1 MTMGTGATGVLAVM
15 RSNMASAVR
24 EAGQAVIRVHPSAM
38 LATLRTRTI
47 GTKVALRAHNPV
59 QTGSGVTMHS
69 RHADARGRMAGTIPL
84 VMPRGRQRVQ
94 GNATACVTLHMI
106 VATSVVAGSVTRE
119 AGKRAMPMRVRVQVS
134 ATSPRPTNTAGIATS
149 ASLASSGALP

>member
-15 RSNMASAVR
+15 RPNMASAVR

-38 LATLRTRTI
+38 PATLRTI
-47 GTKVALRAHNPV
+47 GTKVALRAHNPI
-59 QTGSGVTMHS
+59 QTGSGVTMRS

-134 ATSPRPTNTAGIATS
+134 ATSPRPTSTAGIATS

>member
-15 RSNMASAVR
+15 RPNMASVVR

-38 LATLRTRTI
+38 PATLRTI
-47 GTKVALRAHNPV
+47 GTKVALHAHNPV

-134 ATSPRPTNTAGIATS
+134 ATSPRPTSTAGIATS

>member
-1 MTMGTGATGVLAVM
+1 MTMGTGAIGVLAVM
-15 RSNMASAVR
+15 RPNMASVVR

-38 LATLRTRTI
+38 PATLRTI

-119 AGKRAMPMRVRVQVS
+119 AGKRAMPMRGRVQVS
-134 ATSPRPTNTAGIATS
+134 ATSPRPTSTAGIATS

>member
-15 RSNMASAVR
+15 RPNMASVVR

-38 LATLRTRTI
+38 PATLRTI

-119 AGKRAMPMRVRVQVS
+119 TGKRAMPMRVRVQVS
-134 ATSPRPTNTAGIATS
+134 ATSPRPTSTAGIATS

>member
-15 RSNMASAVR
+15 RPNMASVVR

-38 LATLRTRTI
+38 PATLRTI

-59 QTGSGVTMHS
+59 QTGSGVTMRS

-134 ATSPRPTNTAGIATS
+134 VTSPRPTSTAGIATS

>member
-15 RSNMASAVR
+15 RPNMASAVR
-24 EAGQAVIRVHPSAM
+24 EAGQAVIRVRPSAM
-38 LATLRTRTI
+38 PATLRTI

-59 QTGSGVTMHS
+59 QTGSGVTMRS

-106 VATSVVAGSVTRE
+106 VATSAVAGSVTRE

-134 ATSPRPTNTAGIATS
+134 ATSPRPTSTAGIATS

>member
-1 MTMGTGATGVLAVM
+1 MTMGTGAIGVLAVM
-15 RSNMASAVR
+15 RPNMASVVR

-38 LATLRTRTI
+38 PATLRTI
-47 GTKVALRAHNPV
+47 GTKVAMRAHNPV

-134 ATSPRPTNTAGIATS
+134 ATSPRPTSTAGIATS

>member
-1 MTMGTGATGVLAVM
+1 MTMGTGAIGVLAVM
-15 RSNMASAVR
+15 RPNMASAVR

-38 LATLRTRTI
+38 PATLRTI

-134 ATSPRPTNTAGIATS
+134 ATSPRPTSTAGIATS

>member
-1 MTMGTGATGVLAVM
+1 MGTGATGVLAVM
-15 RSNMASAVR
+15 RPNMASVVR

-38 LATLRTRTI
+38 PATLRTI

-59 QTGSGVTMHS
+59 QTGSGVTRHS

-134 ATSPRPTNTAGIATS
+134 ATSPRPTSTAGIATS

>member
-15 RSNMASAVR
+15 RPNMASVVR

-38 LATLRTRTI
+38 PATLRTI

-134 ATSPRPTNTAGIATS
+134 ATSPRPTSTAGIATS
-149 ASLASSGALP
+149 VNLGSSGALP

>member
-1 MTMGTGATGVLAVM
+1 MTMGTGVTGVLAVM
-15 RSNMASAVR
+15 RPNMASVVR

-38 LATLRTRTI
+38 PATLRTI

-106 VATSVVAGSVTRE
+106 VATSAVAGSVTRE

-134 ATSPRPTNTAGIATS
+134 ATSPRPTSTAGIATS

>member
-15 RSNMASAVR
+15 RPNMASAVR

-38 LATLRTRTI
+38 PATLRTI

-59 QTGSGVTMHS
+59 QTGSGVTMRS

-119 AGKRAMPMRVRVQVS
+119 AGKRAMPMWVRVQVS
-134 ATSPRPTNTAGIATS
+134 VTSPRPTSTAGIATS

>member
-1 MTMGTGATGVLAVM
+1 MTMGTGAIGVLAVM
-15 RSNMASAVR
+15 RPNMASVVR

-38 LATLRTRTI
+38 PATLRTI

-69 RHADARGRMAGTIPL
+69 RHADARGRMAGTSPL

-134 ATSPRPTNTAGIATS
+134 ATSPRPTSTAGIATS

>member
-15 RSNMASAVR
+15 RPNMASVVR

-38 LATLRTRTI
+38 PATLRTI

-59 QTGSGVTMHS
+59 QTGSGVTMHR

-134 ATSPRPTNTAGIATS
+134 ATSPRPTSTAGIATS

>member
-1 MTMGTGATGVLAVM
+1 MTMGTGAIGVLAVM
-15 RSNMASAVR
+15 RPNMASVVR

-38 LATLRTRTI
+38 PATLRII

-134 ATSPRPTNTAGIATS
+134 ATSPRPTSTAGIATS

>member
-1 MTMGTGATGVLAVM
+1 MMMGTGATDVLAVM
-15 RSNMASAVR
+15 RPNMASVVR

-38 LATLRTRTI
+38 PATLRTI
-47 GTKVALRAHNPV
+47 GTKVALRARNLV

-69 RHADARGRMAGTIPL
+69 KHADARGRMAGTIPL

-106 VATSVVAGSVTRE
+106 VVTSAVAGSVTRE

-149 ASLASSGALP
+149 ASLVSSGALP

>member
-15 RSNMASAVR
+15 RPNMASVVR
-24 EAGQAVIRVHPSAM
+24 EAGQAVIRVHPSATP
-38 LATLRTRTI
+38 ATLRTI

-69 RHADARGRMAGTIPL
+69 RHADDRGRMAGAIPL

-134 ATSPRPTNTAGIATS
+134 ATSPRPTSTAGIATS

>member
-15 RSNMASAVR
+15 RLNMASAVR

-38 LATLRTRTI
+38 PATLRTI

-59 QTGSGVTMHS
+59 QTGSGVTMRS

-134 ATSPRPTNTAGIATS
+134 ATSPRPTSTAGIATS

>member
-15 RSNMASAVR
+15 RPNMVSVVR

-38 LATLRTRTI
+38 PATLRTI

-134 ATSPRPTNTAGIATS
+134 ATSPRPTSTAGIATS

>member
-1 MTMGTGATGVLAVM
+1 MTMGTGAPGVLAVM
-15 RSNMASAVR
+15 RPNMASVVR

-38 LATLRTRTI
+38 PATLRTI

-134 ATSPRPTNTAGIATS
+134 ATSPRPTSTAGIATS

>member
-15 RSNMASAVR
+15 RPNMASVVR

-38 LATLRTRTI
+38 PATLRTTE
-47 GTKVALRAHNPV
+47 TKVALRAHNPV
-59 QTGSGVTMHS
+59 QTGSSVTMHS

-94 GNATACVTLHMI
+94 GNATACVTLRMI
-106 VATSVVAGSVTRE
+106 VAMSVVAGSVTCE
-119 AGKRAMPMRVRVQVS
+119 AGKRAIPMRVRVQDS
-134 ATSPRPTNTAGIATS
+134 ATSPRPTSTAGIATS
-149 ASLASSGALP
+149 VNLASSGALP

>member
-15 RSNMASAVR
+15 RPNMASVVR

-38 LATLRTRTI
+38 PATLRTI

-59 QTGSGVTMHS
+59 QTGSGVAMRS
-69 RHADARGRMAGTIPL
+69 RHADVRGRMAGTIPL

-106 VATSVVAGSVTRE
+106 VATSAVAGSVTRE

-134 ATSPRPTNTAGIATS
+134 ATSPRPTSTAGIATS

>member
-15 RSNMASAVR
+15 RLNMASAVR

-38 LATLRTRTI
+38 PATLRTI

-59 QTGSGVTMHS
+59 QTGSGVTMRS

-134 ATSPRPTNTAGIATS
+134 VTSPRPTSTAGIATS

>member
-15 RSNMASAVR
+15 RPNMASVVR
-24 EAGQAVIRVHPSAM
+24 EAGQAVIRVHLSAM
-38 LATLRTRTI
+38 PATLRTI

-134 ATSPRPTNTAGIATS
+134 ATSPRPTSTAGIATS

>member
-1 MTMGTGATGVLAVM
+1 MTMGTGAIGVLAVM
-15 RSNMASAVR
+15 RPNMASVVR

-38 LATLRTRTI
+38 PAMLRTI

-134 ATSPRPTNTAGIATS
+134 ATSPRPTSTAGIATS

>member
-1 MTMGTGATGVLAVM
+1 MMMGTGATGVLAVM
-15 RSNMASAVR
+15 RPNMASVVR

-38 LATLRTRTI
+38 PATLRTI

-59 QTGSGVTMHS
+59 QTGSGVAMRS

-106 VATSVVAGSVTRE
+106 VATSAVAGSVTRE
-119 AGKRAMPMRVRVQVS
+119 AGKRTMPMRVRVQVS
-134 ATSPRPTNTAGIATS
+134 ATSPRPTSTAGIATS

>member
-38 LATLRTRTI
+38 PATLRTI

-59 QTGSGVTMHS
+59 
-69 RHADARGRMAGTIPL
+69 
-84 VMPRGRQRVQ
+84 
-94 GNATACVTLHMI
+94 
-106 VATSVVAGSVTRE
+106 
-119 AGKRAMPMRVRVQVS
+119 
-134 ATSPRPTNTAGIATS
+134 
-149 ASLASSGALP
+149 

>member
-1 MTMGTGATGVLAVM
+1 MTMGTGAIGVLAVM
-15 RSNMASAVR
+15 RPNMASVVR

-38 LATLRTRTI
+38 PATLRTI

>member
-1 MTMGTGATGVLAVM
+1 MTMGTGAIGVLAVM
-15 RSNMASAVR
+15 RPNMASVVR

-38 LATLRTRTI
+38 PATLRTI

-106 VATSVVAGSVTRE
+106 VAASVVAGSVTRE

-134 ATSPRPTNTAGIATS
+134 ATSPRPTSTAGIATS

>member
-15 RSNMASAVR
+15 RLNMASAVR

-38 LATLRTRTI
+38 PATLRTI

-134 ATSPRPTNTAGIATS
+134 ATSPRPTSTAGIATS

>member
-15 RSNMASAVR
+15 RPNMASVVR

-38 LATLRTRTI
+38 PATLRTI

-59 QTGSGVTMHS
+59 QIGSGVTMHS

-106 VATSVVAGSVTRE
+106 VATRVVAGSVTRE

-134 ATSPRPTNTAGIATS
+134 ATSPRPTSTAGIATS

>member
-15 RSNMASAVR
+15 RPNMASVVR

-38 LATLRTRTI
+38 PATLRTI

-134 ATSPRPTNTAGIATS
+134 ATSPRPTGTAGIATS

>member
-15 RSNMASAVR
+15 RPNMASVVR

-38 LATLRTRTI
+38 PATLRTI

-59 QTGSGVTMHS
+59 QTGSGVTIHS

-134 ATSPRPTNTAGIATS
+134 ATSPRPTSTAGIATS

>member
-15 RSNMASAVR
+15 RPNMASVVR

-38 LATLRTRTI
+38 PAALRTTE
-47 GTKVALRAHNPV
+47 TKVALRVHNPV
-59 QTGSGVTMHS
+59 QTGSSVTMHS

-94 GNATACVTLHMI
+94 DNATACVTLHMI
-106 VATSVVAGSVTRE
+106 VATSAVAGSVTRE

-134 ATSPRPTNTAGIATS
+134 ATSPRPTSTAGIATS

>member
-1 MTMGTGATGVLAVM
+1 MTMGTGAIGVLAVM
-15 RSNMASAVR
+15 RPNMASVVR
-24 EAGQAVIRVHPSAM
+24 EAGQAVIRVHSSAM
-38 LATLRTRTI
+38 PATLRTI

-134 ATSPRPTNTAGIATS
+134 ATSPRPTSTAGIATS

>member
-1 MTMGTGATGVLAVM
+1 MTMGTGAIGVLAVM
-15 RSNMASAVR
+15 RPNMASVVR

-38 LATLRTRTI
+38 PAPLRTIATMVPR
-47 GTKVALRAHNPV
+47 RAHNPEHPAR
-59 QTGSGVTMHS
+59 GVTIHC

-134 ATSPRPTNTAGIATS
+134 ATSPRPTSTAGIATS

>member
-15 RSNMASAVR
+15 RPNMASAVR

-38 LATLRTRTI
+38 PATLRTI

-59 QTGSGVTMHS
+59 QTGSGVTMRS

-134 ATSPRPTNTAGIATS
+134 VTSPRPTSTAGIATS
-149 ASLASSGALP
+149 ASLVSSGALP

>member
-15 RSNMASAVR
+15 RPNMASAVR

-38 LATLRTRTI
+38 PATLRTI

-119 AGKRAMPMRVRVQVS
+119 AGKRAMPMRVRVQDS
-134 ATSPRPTNTAGIATS
+134 ATSPRPTSTAGIATS